1 MRHPFHLAPDMMVDT
16 WRIKSRLGAGG
27 FGAVFRVEAEG
38 HPFALKFAAHGPG
51 PGDVNHTD
59 ARAQRELAC
68 LVLIQHPNVVR
79 VWAHGRWPHPT
90 QGYHYVVMDYVEG
103 PTLSDWVK
111 LTRPTV
117 RQVVR
122 LFDTLALTLHALHA
136 QGIHHRDLKGSN
148 ILVRAS
154 DEAPVLVD
162 FGAAEHAVSASAAV
176 PLTEGP
182 LPPGTPHLRSP
193 EALRFNREHYQNPLA
208 RYTFRPTDD
217 LYALGA
223 TLYEAL
229 TGAPPFPPSLPRDIL
244 LALIESKVPPSPS
257 ATNPSVPPALGEL
270 VLRLLAKRPED
281 RPASGQQLH
290 EAFQA
295 LLTEGSALDQPLSPS
310 TDTVTTEGSGGRPP
324 HFSSAPSPLR
334 PPPPSPAPPP
344 PSREPPPQAETP
356 SPAPPSA
363 PALPGPEPRAA
374 ASPSRPWRWSLAGL
388 VLLCLVGA
396 GLWRLSD
403 KSLASPARSLAEP
416 PPGSAGSPDAGAP
429 LQASA
434 PPDGGPFHAPSFPQ
448 PRAYEPPPSLLQEKG
463 QSMRIPLK
471 RNSPTPPEQQPARD
485 GGSRAAAALLG
496 LTFTC
501 NLVTGCASVPVGP
514 PDYQPCPLGSREV
527 QEQRFGIESSPHD
540 IVHLPGT
547 HKGTNAKPEDYVT
560 VSEGPNFVLFQ
571 GYRWAMPKGT
581 RLIGEFILRDRLY
594 GRLTEVEL
602 PDKTRLPFCG
612 MLFDFNDGREGLVI
626 LPGSRP
632 GALRVYPAAMAAPM
646 RFDH

>member
-16 WRIKSRLGAGG
+16 WRIKARLGAGG

-38 HPFALKFAAHGPG
+38 QPFALKFAAHGPG
-51 PGDVNHTD
+51 PGDVNRTD

-103 PTLSDWVK
+103 PTLTDWVK

-122 LFDTLALTLHALHA
+122 LFDTLALALQALHS

-193 EALRFNREHYQNPLA
+193 EALRFHRLHYENPLA
-208 RYTFRPTDD
+208 RYTFRPSDD

-229 TGAPPFPPSLPRDIL
+229 TGAPPFPPTVPRDIL
-244 LALIESKVPPSPS
+244 LALIESKVPPSPA
-257 ATNPSVPPALGEL
+257 ATNPSVPAALGEL

-281 RPASGQQLH
+281 RPASGQVLH

-295 LLTEGSALDQPLSPS
+295 LLTEGGSALDRPLSPS

-324 HFSSAPSPLR
+324 HFGSAPSPAR
-334 PPPPSPAPPP
+334 PPPPSARPAP
-344 PSREPPPQAETP
+344 RADTP
-356 SPAPPSA
+356 RPAPPSE
-363 PALPGPEPRAA
+363 PALPTPEPRAA
-374 ASPSRPWRWSLAGL
+374 GGPSHPWRWSLAGL
-388 VLLCLVGA
+388 ALLCLVGA

-403 KSLASPARSLAEP
+403 KSVASSARSPGEP
-416 PPGSAGSPDAGAP
+416 SPGSASSPDAGPP

-434 PPDGGPFHAPSFPQ
+434 HPDGGPFEAPSFPQ
-448 PRAYEPPPSLLQEKG
+448 PRAYEPPPSPQEKG

-471 RNSPTPPEQQPARD
+471 KNSPTPPAQQPARD
-485 GGSRAAAALLG
+485 GGSRAAALLG
-496 LTFTC
+496 LFTC

-514 PDYQPCPLGSREV
+514 PDYQPCPPGSREV
-527 QEQRFGIESSPHD
+527 QEQRFGIEYSPRD
-540 IVHLPGT
+540 FVHLPGT
-547 HKGTNAKPEDYVT
+547 HKGVNAEPEDYVT
-560 VSEGPNFVLFQ
+560 VSEGRNFVLFQ
-571 GYRWAMPKGT
+571 GYRWPMPKGT
-581 RLIGEFILRDRLY
+581 KLIGEFILRDRLY
-594 GRLTEVEL
+594 GRLTELEL

-612 MLFDFNDGREGLVI
+612 MLFDFNDGLEGLAI

-632 GALRVYPAAMAAPM
+632 GALRVFPAAFAAPM